1 MFDTLQLYRK
11 LSSEVSPQAA
21 EILAESLGAMY
32 GELKETVT
40 KSDFAELKSVVSD
53 LAQAQQRT
61 EKRVE
66 ELAEAQRKT
75 EETVRSLVEGQ
86 KQIRSDLG
94 ALQQNFSYAFENEA
108 YRMLPSL
115 LEARFGFH
123 TRNRLLREYLGD
135 LEINFLAHGE
145 VDGRETLLVGESKQR
160 IRPSDVT
167 ACREQLA
174 THLEAVRN
182 VHGDLPIIQI
192 IVTHTAHPRA
202 IQALKSH
209 NIHVIQSHEW

>member
-40 KSDFAELKSVVSD
+40 KSDFAELKAVVSD

-61 EKRVE
+61 DEKLDRLTENVRG
-66 ELAEAQRKT
+66 LAEAQRKT

-86 KQIRSDLG
+86 QQIRSDLDT
-94 ALQQNFSYAFENEA
+94 LQQNFSYAFENEA
-108 YRMLPSL
+108 YRMLPSI

-123 TRNRLLREYLGD
+123 TRNRLLREYIGD

-192 IVTHTAHPRA
+192 IVTHTAPPA
-202 IQALKSH
+202 PSKL
-209 NIHVIQSHEW
+209 